1 MKNAKCGMRN
11 DSLDTKGCVGNAT
24 DGTDKRTLNQNR
36 RLYWLLNELG
46 LKDSVAD
53 LVSDETNG
61 RTTHTSELT
70 FIECMNLIRRLEQY
84 TRKAQEKP
92 TPQSKQNRMDK
103 KRKGVIKAIC
113 AYGELCGLTYTVDYA
128 KSIAKRAAG
137 RDSFNEITEGELTRI
152 YNEFCRK
159 QTAARARTDL
169 PIIKHNFSL
178 N

>member
-1 MKNAKCGMRN
+1 MS
-11 DSLDTKGCVGNAT
+11 DQ
-24 DGTDKRTLNQNR
+24 RTLNQNR
-36 RLYWLLNELG
+36 KLYWLLNELG

-84 TRKAQEKP
+84 TRKAQERPNDGTNK
-92 TPQSKQNRMDK
+92 TDGTNKRDKMDK

-113 AYGELCGLTYTVDYA
+113 AYGELCGLKYTVDYA
-128 KSIAKRAAG
+128 KSIATRAAG
-137 RDSFNEITEGELTRI
+137 RDSFNELTEGDLTRV

-159 QTAARARTDL
+159 QTAAKAKASL
-169 PIIKHNFSL
+169 PTLKRGYSVN
-178 N
+178 

>member
-1 MKNAKCGMRN
+1 MRPN
-11 DSLDTKGCVGNAT
+11 PTKRQA
-24 DGTDKRTLNQNR
+24 DDKRTLNQNR

-46 LKDSVAD
+46 LKESVAD
-53 LVSDETNG
+53 LVSDETGG

-84 TRKAQEKP
+84 IRKPQEKP

-113 AYGELCGLTYTVDYA
+113 AYGELCGVKYTVDYA
-128 KSIAKRAAG
+128 KSIATRAAG

-169 PIIKHNFSL
+169 PIIQHNFSL

>member
-1 MKNAKCGMRN
+1 MRPTP
-11 DSLDTKGCVGNAT
+11 TKRQA
-24 DGTDKRTLNQNR
+24 DAPRTINQNR

-92 TPQSKQNRMDK
+92 ASRSTTERLDK

-113 AYGELCGLTYTVDYA
+113 AYGAVPQ
-128 KSIAKRAAG
+128 AATASTRSPKASSPG
-137 RDSFNEITEGELTRI
+137 YITNSAASRQLQSQGQI
-152 YNEFCRK
+152 YPF
-159 QTAARARTDL
+159 
-169 PIIKHNFSL
+169 
-178 N
+178 

>member
-1 MKNAKCGMRN
+1 M
-11 DSLDTKGCVGNAT
+11 SDT
-24 DGTDKRTLNQNR
+24 RTINQNR
-36 RLYWLLNELG
+36 KLYWLLNELG

-53 LVSDETNG
+53 LVSDETGG

-92 TPQSKQNRMDK
+92 ASRNEPGKMDR

-113 AYGELCGLTYTVDYA
+113 AYGELCGLKYSVDYA
-128 KSIAKRAAG
+128 KSIATRAAG
-137 RDSFNEITEGELTRI
+137 RDSFNEITSGELTRI

-159 QTAARARTDL
+159 QTAASVRRAVAPGRTG
-169 PIIKHNFSL
+169 FSV